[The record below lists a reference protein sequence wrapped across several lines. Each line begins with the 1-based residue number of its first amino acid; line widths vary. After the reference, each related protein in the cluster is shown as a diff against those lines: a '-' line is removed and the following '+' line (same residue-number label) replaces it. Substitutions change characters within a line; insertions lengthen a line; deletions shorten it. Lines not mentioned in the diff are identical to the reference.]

1 MVRTATTWPARPE
14 WRAGCRGPP
23 PPPPRARGG
32 GGAHPPPHP
41 PAGRAAPPPPPPPPP
56 GPPPPGG
63 GGGGAPRAPG
73 RAAPGPSR
81 RYYFPPFPASFGTVT
96 TTVAVD
102 SLPAPSAAASV
113 MV

>member
-1 MVRTATTWPARPE
+1 MARPPGVA
-14 WRAGCRGPP
+14 RRVSGAPPPRPPAPAPGPPEKNP
-23 PPPPRARGG
+23 PPPPR
-32 GGAHPPPHP
+32 GA
-41 PAGRAAPPPPPPPPP
+41 
-56 GPPPPGG
+56 G
-63 GGGGAPRAPG
+63 GGGGARAPAAG
-73 RAAPGPSR
+73 APGPSR

>member
-14 WRAGCRGPP
+14 WRAGCRGGGARA
-23 PPPPRARGG
+23 PRPARGG
-32 GGAHPPPHP
+32 RGG
-41 PAGRAAPPPPPPPPP
+41 PPPPPPP
-56 GPPPPGG
+56 GGGGPPPPPGG
-63 GGGGAPRAPG
+63 GVGVGAGGPGAAG
-73 RAAPGPSR
+73 PGPSR

>member
-1 MVRTATTWPARPE
+1 M
-14 WRAGCRGPP
+14 
-23 PPPPRARGG
+23 
-32 GGAHPPPHP
+32 
-41 PAGRAAPPPPPPPPP
+41 
-56 GPPPPGG
+56 
-63 GGGGAPRAPG
+63 
-73 RAAPGPSR
+73 PGPSR

>member
-1 MVRTATTWPARPE
+1 MARPP
-14 WRAGCRGPP
+14 GV
-23 PPPPRARGG
+23 ARRVS
-32 GGAHPPPHP
+32 GAP
-41 PAGRAAPPPPPPPPP
+41 APPPPPPA
-56 GPPPPGG
+56 PGG
-63 GGGGAPRAPG
+63 GGGGGGPGGAPPPP
-73 RAAPGPSR
+73 PGPSR